1 MEPEDVLHSSLTRIG
16 IALGDQGHGNS
27 QASSLKHEIFCREA
41 SVPSVHSEGEGE
53 VLPITQNLVT
63 QELGRGDEVPR
74 EVTV

>member
-1 MEPEDVLHSSLTRIG
+1 MEPEDVLHSGLARIG
-16 IALGDQGHGNS
+16 IALSDQGHRHS

-53 VLPITQNLVT
+53 VLPVTQNLVA

-74 EVTV
+74 KVTV